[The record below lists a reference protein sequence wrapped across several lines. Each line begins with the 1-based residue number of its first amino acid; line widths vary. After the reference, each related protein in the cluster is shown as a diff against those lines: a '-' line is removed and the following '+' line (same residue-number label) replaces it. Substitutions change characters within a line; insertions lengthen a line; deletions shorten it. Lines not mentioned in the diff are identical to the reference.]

1 MLKRLP
7 AGYTRAGVIMFLV
20 ALALPFVFFGFV
32 FLMAGPLRQFRTINR
47 PRARFIGD
55 LETVWSGVGSRA
67 RANAWR
73 ASGESRTKLQGQDR
87 SSSPS

>member
-32 FLMAGPLRQFRTINR
+32 FLMAVLFGSFGP
-47 PRARFIGD
+47 
-55 LETVWSGVGSRA
+55 
-67 RANAWR
+67 
-73 ASGESRTKLQGQDR
+73 
-87 SSSPS
+87 